1 MLKSGNSVPAQV
13 ATNPFLLQLVVVLA
27 GHVVLEVAVA
37 PEVVDPVVENLT
49 NTLIVVVTFIL
60 WIIVGLSM
68 VNRLEQ
74 PIRCHLMRT
83 SLYHHLDLLPLVR
96 HPIMI

>member
-1 MLKSGNSVPAQV
+1 MLKSGNSVPVQV
-13 ATNPFLLQLVVVLA
+13 ATNPLLLQLVVVLA
-27 GHVVLEVAVA
+27 GHVAVA

-60 WIIVGLSM
+60 WIIDGLSM
-68 VNRLEQ
+68 VNLLEQ

-83 SLYHHLDLLPLVR
+83 SLYHRLDLLPLVR